1 MTSSLLPFFEVFGL
15 IITSLPKSNGRLLS
29 SSTLAQSH
37 KNIIIVMLDFIT
49 DSLQSYNMGMV
60 DKATTQQLAA
70 VSIAGLVGLYLIISN
85 AFVIVVASVVIG
97 FVCMLYAVPT
107 VTAFSL
113 LAMLITYGFY
123 AFWVFKEWE
132 KAFAGHRL
140 NRRNESCPSNA
151 ELPDIKT

>member
-1 MTSSLLPFFEVFGL
+1 MVWLRL

-49 DSLQSYNMGMV
+49 DSLQSYMDMV
-60 DKATTQQLAA
+60 DKATTQQLA
-70 VSIAGLVGLYLIISN
+70 VGSIAGLVGLYLIISN
-85 AFVIVVASVVIG
+85 AFVIVVATVMIG
-97 FVCMLYAVPT
+97 FICMLYAAPT

-123 AFWVFKEWE
+123 AFWVFEEWE

>member
-1 MTSSLLPFFEVFGL
+1 M
-15 IITSLPKSNGRLLS
+15 
-29 SSTLAQSH
+29 
-37 KNIIIVMLDFIT
+37 DFIT

-123 AFWVFKEWE
+123 AFWLLRELE
-132 KAFAGHRL
+132 KAFAGQRL
-140 NRRNESCPSNA
+140 NRHHESCPSNA